1 MIEFI
6 IKSITNFSS
15 NWEKVT
21 STIMES
27 QFITDYF
34 TIMGITPRIF
44 FLLLL
49 LAVMILMIY
58 SEEFLLDILKLISL
72 ILGCIIVLFII
83 LIINKLESDFIP
95 YNYLEADIS
104 DWSPKCY
111 IASIEDNTRLGYLST
126 SINTP
131 TIGRPL
137 TLVGSPPVGCIDPSV
152 SQAFNQIDTS
162 YVEGKR
168 IILMKIELQASGI
181 VEYTILERAADTAIL
196 WENIIQI
203 EALEKYRYIRLNYP
217 QGPGDRVAYH
227 YFYDYLK
234 VHNRVVP
241 GISRTFLSVLGET
254 KGGDLFTITEKD
266 AVFKALNNLP
276 RF

>member
-104 DWSPKCY
+104 D
-111 IASIEDNTRLGYLST
+111 
-126 SINTP
+126 
-131 TIGRPL
+131 
-137 TLVGSPPVGCIDPSV
+137 
-152 SQAFNQIDTS
+152 
-162 YVEGKR
+162 
-168 IILMKIELQASGI
+168 
-181 VEYTILERAADTAIL
+181 
-196 WENIIQI
+196 
-203 EALEKYRYIRLNYP
+203 
-217 QGPGDRVAYH
+217 
-227 YFYDYLK
+227 
-234 VHNRVVP
+234 
-241 GISRTFLSVLGET
+241 
-254 KGGDLFTITEKD
+254 
-266 AVFKALNNLP
+266 
-276 RF
+276 